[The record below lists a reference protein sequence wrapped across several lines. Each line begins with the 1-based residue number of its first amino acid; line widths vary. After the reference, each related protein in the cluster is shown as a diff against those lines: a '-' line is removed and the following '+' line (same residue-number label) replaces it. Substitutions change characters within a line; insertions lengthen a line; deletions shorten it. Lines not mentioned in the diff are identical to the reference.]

1 MIDIENMSILVVDDM
16 KSMRLTIRKMLR
28 NLAIGKTLRFAENGK
43 EGLSLLSN
51 TPCDLAIIDWNMP
64 VMNGTQMMSMIRK
77 DKALRDIPVIMVT
90 AENER
95 DIVSEV
101 AESEIDGYLL
111 KPLTLEAL
119 DRKIKTVV
127 ENANNPDPATQHL
140 LKAREREEAED
151 YDGAIEQIRLAL
163 IHKPSASRILRRLG
177 LVHFKI
183 GKPGIGEKCLQKAMS
198 VNSQDTITRDVLAR
212 FYLKKNEY
220 EKAARIYLEIM
231 SLSTRYF
238 NTAMTLGEK
247 LMVSGYKPLGLE
259 LFKKVLVR
267 SGKKLSF
274 QDAII
279 DICLNNGEYDYPKNL
294 LTMAVQDNPSNYDL
308 MHRAGIVFYDTGDFD
323 HALKY
328 FRMVDSHKL
337 NHVESKLYLAKIYHM
352 KKKVLKADD
361 YLNQILR
368 IDPHNTEA
376 LALRREL

>member
-1 MIDIENMSILVVDDM
+1 MIDMENMSILVVDDM

-28 NLAIGKTLRFAENGK
+28 NLNVGKILRFAENGK
-43 EGLSLLSN
+43 EGLSILSN

-64 VMNGTQMMSMIRK
+64 VMNGTQMMSMIRQ
-77 DKALRDIPVIMVT
+77 DKVLRDIPVIMVT

-119 DRKIKTVV
+119 DRKIKAVV
-127 ENANNPDPATQHL
+127 NNANHPDPATL
-140 LKAREREEAED
+140 CLRNAREREEAED

-183 GKPGIGEKCLQKAMS
+183 GKTGIGEKCLQKAMS

-212 FYLKKNEY
+212 FYLKKKEY
-220 EKAARIYLEIM
+220 ERAARIYLEIM

-238 NTAMTLGEK
+238 ETAMILAEK
-247 LMVSGYKPLGLE
+247 LMVNGYKALSIE
-259 LFKKVLVR
+259 LFKKVMVR

-294 LTMAVQDNPSNYDL
+294 LTQAVGDNPSNYDL
-308 MHRAGIVFYDTGDFD
+308 VHRAGLVFYDTGDFD
-323 HALKY
+323 QALKY

-337 NHVESKLYLAKIYHM
+337 NHLEAKLYLAKIYHM
-352 KKKVLKADD
+352 NNKVLKADD

-368 IDPHNTEA
+368 IDPQNSEA

>member
-43 EGLSLLSN
+43 EGLSILSN

-64 VMNGTQMMSMIRK
+64 VMNGTQMMSMIKK

-101 AESEIDGYLL
+101 AEIEIDGYLL

-119 DRKIKTVV
+119 DKKIKAVV
-127 ENANNPDPATQHL
+127 ESSNNPDPATQYL
-140 LKAREREEAED
+140 LNARECEEAED

-279 DICLNNGEYDYPKNL
+279 DICLKNGEYDYPKKI

-308 MHRAGIVFYDTGDFD
+308 IHRAGLVYYDTGDFD
-323 HALKY
+323 QALKY
-328 FRMVDSHKL
+328 FRMVDSHRGS
-337 NHVESKLYLAKIYHM
+337 HVEAKLYLAKIYHM

-368 IDPHNTEA
+368 IDPQNTEA

>member
-1 MIDIENMSILVVDDM
+1 VIDIQNMSILVVDDM
-16 KSMRLTIRKMLR
+16 KSMRLTIRKMLG
-28 NLAIGKTLRFAENGK
+28 NLNIGKTLRFAENGK
-43 EGLSLLSN
+43 EGLSVLSN

-64 VMNGTQMMSMIRK
+64 VMNGTEMMSMIRK
-77 DKALRDIPVIMVT
+77 DKALRDMSVIMVT

-119 DRKIKTVV
+119 DRKIKAVV
-127 ENANNPDPATQHL
+127 ESANHPDPATKYL
-140 LKAREREEAED
+140 LNAREREEAED

-163 IHKPSASRILRRLG
+163 THKPSASRILRRLG

-183 GKPGIGEKCLQKAMS
+183 GKSGIGEKCLQKAMS

-238 NTAMTLGEK
+238 NTAMILGEK
-247 LMVSGYKPLGLE
+247 LMVSGYKSLGIE
-259 LFKKVLVR
+259 LFKKVMAR

-294 LTMAVQDNPSNYDL
+294 LTMAILDNPSNYDL
-308 MHRAGIVFYDTGDFD
+308 IHRAGVVSYDTGDFD
-323 HALKY
+323 QALKY
-328 FRMVDSHKL
+328 FRNVDSHRG
-337 NHVESKLYLAKIYHM
+337 NHVQAKLYIAKIYHM
-352 KKKVLKADD
+352 NGKVLKADD

-368 IDPHNTEA
+368 IDPQNPEA
-376 LALRREL
+376 LDLRKEL